1 MAGSGR
7 RVVTGHD
14 AAGKSVVVSDGMP
27 PQDHPLHG
35 EAAGADFIE
44 IWSTP
49 DAVPVLTSAPTGEPT
64 LRPFT
69 IMPPTGHLIRI
80 IDIYPPRPAKR
91 STMMTVPSWFSG
103 VV

>member
-35 EAAGADFIE
+35 EAAGADFVTIDAGCLVSS
-44 IWSTP
+44 STSRMP
-49 DAVPVLTSAPTGEPT
+49 RVSLCVRSAG
-64 LRPFT
+64 
-69 IMPPTGHLIRI
+69 
-80 IDIYPPRPAKR
+80 
-91 STMMTVPSWFSG
+91 W
-103 VV
+103 